1 MTIQFDFTAKPDY
14 SGEEYEPDGTG
25 KNLHFLSRFLVT
37 FFPEN
42 QGRLVDLVALTHYTH
57 LQHSR
62 LEEEYHI
69 QEHAIQEGTTLY
81 GFWAGFDHEGNLKI
95 CSSGSES
102 LRIPRDEELD
112 SHFLSSRRVV
122 EKLKLIMPNIKALGS
137 IVFKRFC

>member
-81 GFWAGFDHEGNLKI
+81 GFWAGFDHERNLKI
-95 CSSGSES
+95 SSSGPES
-102 LRIPRDEELD
+102 LDIKGDEKLD
-112 SHFLSSRRVV
+112 NHFLLATRVI

-137 IVFKRFC
+137 VVFMSYW